1 MKYCVLI
8 VDGAAGQPLPD
19 KGGRTSL
26 DLAETPN
33 LDAMVPEG
41 VLGLV
46 RTVPPGMEPSSA
58 CACMSVLGY
67 DPVRYYQGP
76 AAIEATSMG
85 ISVGEGEAVFRCNLV
100 TVLDGVMRSHSAGLI
115 TTEEAGRL
123 VADLNRSLGGEGVHI
138 HPGVSY
144 RNICK
149 LKGRGETLQATCT
162 PPHDIP
168 DQPIQGHLPS
178 GPGSGFLLDFM
189 RASEKVLAG
198 HPVNQARAEAGK
210 DPATMLWLF
219 WGSGPAAPMPGFR
232 EMRGLAAAMTSGVD
246 LLNGLARMAGIAILD
261 IPGVSDGLGNDYAAQ
276 AAGALGALEKHDMVV
291 VHVEAPD
298 EASHAGSV
306 SEKVGAIE
314 RIDSE
319 MVARLRTW
327 DGGDLRVLIMPDHP
341 TPLTTRTHNGDPV
354 PFLIWG
360 AGVSANG
367 ARRFTEAE
375 AAASGLSVDPGFTI
389 MDRLLQR

>member
-1 MKYCVLI
+1 
-8 VDGAAGQPLPD
+8 
-19 KGGRTSL
+19 
-26 DLAETPN
+26 
-33 LDAMVPEG
+33 
-41 VLGLV
+41 
-46 RTVPPGMEPSSA
+46 
-58 CACMSVLGY
+58 
-67 DPVRYYQGP
+67 VRYYQGR

-85 ISVGEGEAVFRCNLV
+85 IPIDDGEAVFRCNLV

-115 TTEEAGRL
+115 TTGEAGRL
-123 VADLNRSLGGEGVHI
+123 VADLNRSLGGDGVRI
-138 HPGVSY
+138 YPGVSY

-149 LKGRGETLQATCT
+149 LKGRGETLQAACT

-168 DQPIQGHLPS
+168 DRPIEGHLPS
-178 GPGSGFLLDFM
+178 GPGSGFLLDLM

-198 HPVNQARAEAGK
+198 HQVNRARMEAGK
-210 DPATMLWLF
+210 EPATMLWPF
-219 WGSGPAAPMPGFR
+219 WGSGPPAPMPAFR
-232 EMRGLAAAMTSGVD
+232 EMRGFAAAMTSGVD
-246 LLNGLARMAGIAILD
+246 LLNGLARMAGIDVLD

-276 AAGALGALEKHDMVV
+276 AAGALAALEGHDMVV

-298 EASHAGSV
+298 EAAHAGSV
-306 SEKVGAIE
+306 SEKVAAIE

-319 MVARLRTW
+319 MVARLRAW
-327 DGGDLRVLIMPDHP
+327 QGGDLRVLVMPDHP

-360 AGVSANG
+360 ADVSAYG

-375 AAASGLSVDPGFTI
+375 AAATGLSVDPGFTI